1 MRSLGFNLHAD
12 EEKAL
17 VGILY
22 NHITYT
28 STLEVFGGLTPDGIK
43 RLETLRTILAKLL
56 KKYELVATLTEDAY
70 LLLGLTE
77 FISKSFLETCATG
90 ANMHL
95 KKRAEFFLQKRN
107 G

>member
-1 MRSLGFNLHAD
+1 MESQDFKLAED

-43 RLETLRTILAKLL
+43 RLEILRGILAKLI
-56 KKYELVATLTEDAY
+56 KKYGLSQTLTEDAY
-70 LLLGLTE
+70 LLLGLNE
-77 FISKSFLETCATG
+77 FISRETLEKLAQG
-90 ANMHL
+90 QNMHL
-95 KKRAEFFLQKRN
+95 KKRAEFFLKKQN